1 VIYDSLFA
9 YPAPINL
16 TYSWNFG
23 IFALVCLAVQII
35 TGLALAMHFTANI
48 DLAFLEIEHIMRDV
62 NYGFLFRYIHANG
75 ASMFFIVVYIHTFRG
90 LYYGPFVN
98 PRQLLWIIGVAILF
112 LMIVTAFLGY
122 VLPWGQMSFW
132 GATVITNLFS
142 AIPFFGHDIVTWL
155 WGGFSVDNATLTRFY
170 ALHFFLP
177 FVITSLVLL
186 HLYFL
191 HLYGSNNPLGISF
204 RVDGGNTFSPLYLI
218 KDLYGLLLFLIFFA
232 LFLFLAPNV
241 LGHVDNYIPAN
252 PMVTPPHIVP
262 EWYFLPFYAI
272 LRSIPDKLAGVI
284 ALGCAIL
291 SLVIL
296 PFIHKP
302 EVRSMRFRPGSRYAF
317 WYFVVVCIVLGWL
330 GAAPIEYPYLG
341 LGQTFTSLYFLYFF
355 FAAPG
360 IIHLEHFFWT
370 PRFNIYLGRYIYG
383 IPTWPWK

>member
-1 VIYDSLFA
+1 MRIKNRNPIIQLVYDSLFA

-48 DLAFLEIEHIMRDV
+48 DLAFLEVEHIMRDV
-62 NYGFLFRYIHANG
+62 NYGFLLRYIHANG
-75 ASMFFIVVYIHTFRG
+75 ASMFFIVVYIHTLRG
-90 LYYGPFVN
+90 LYYGSFVN

-177 FVITSLVLL
+177 FIIISLVLL

-191 HLYGSNNPLGISF
+191 HLL
-204 RVDGGNTFSPLYLI
+204 
-218 KDLYGLLLFLIFFA
+218 
-232 LFLFLAPNV
+232 
-241 LGHVDNYIPAN
+241 
-252 PMVTPPHIVP
+252 VP
-262 EWYFLPFYAI
+262 II
-272 LRSIPDKLAGVI
+272 L
-284 ALGCAIL
+284 
-291 SLVIL
+291 
-296 PFIHKP
+296 
-302 EVRSMRFRPGSRYAF
+302 
-317 WYFVVVCIVLGWL
+317 
-330 GAAPIEYPYLG
+330 
-341 LGQTFTSLYFLYFF
+341 
-355 FAAPG
+355 
-360 IIHLEHFFWT
+360 
-370 PRFNIYLGRYIYG
+370 
-383 IPTWPWK
+383 